1 MWFLLA
7 QLACGLVFALS
18 YGAASESQNAD
29 GAEKPRWRYVGLEK
43 CALCHYR
50 QESKSAQAQL
60 GREIVSTDFVHLTE
74 VSTWLKDKHAAAYSV
89 LTKDLGLQMSRV
101 LGITSAK
108 EPRCVSCHG
117 MIQNGAI
124 APLREVVWG
133 VSCESCHGPGGDWW
147 VPHSE
152 PSWRTK
158 PSAEKQR
165 LGMIDVRDPDIKAR
179 QCMSCHIGNAEEGK
193 IVTHE
198 MYAAGHPPLP
208 SFEIETQLREMPQHW
223 VNLGDKGE
231 AIRRSLGYDPKEM
244 VRTKSVVLGGVLAL
258 QEWLK
263 IMAASA
269 PGKARGWPDF
279 ALYEC
284 YSCHH
289 DLDPKLPSWRQ
300 SQGYRGIAGALNVA
314 EWPRALVKLAIFH
327 TAQNPEAYKKRYQE
341 FSEKIEK
348 IASARQLGARSFDDS
363 KGDGGAIGDLVKWL
377 NNLAGEVARSR
388 FDRSATLRLLHRL
401 SVLNEHQDSDQ
412 MANPDYYTARQIA
425 WAMVSLYKDLQSLG
439 EKDREIQKLINQI
452 QNVVDLKL
460 PGQKQVA
467 AVYKPERF
475 REPVRRLS
483 LLLQP

>member
-1 MWFLLA
+1 
-7 QLACGLVFALS
+7 
-18 YGAASESQNAD
+18 
-29 GAEKPRWRYVGLEK
+29 
-43 CALCHYR
+43 
-50 QESKSAQAQL
+50 
-60 GREIVSTDFVHLTE
+60 
-74 VSTWLKDKHAAAYSV
+74 
-89 LTKDLGLQMSRV
+89 
-101 LGITSAK
+101 
-108 EPRCVSCHG
+108 
-117 MIQNGAI
+117 
-124 APLREVVWG
+124 
-133 VSCESCHGPGGDWW
+133 
-147 VPHSE
+147 
-152 PSWRTK
+152 
-158 PSAEKQR
+158 
-165 LGMIDVRDPDIKAR
+165 
-179 QCMSCHIGNAEEGK
+179 
-193 IVTHE
+193 
-198 MYAAGHPPLP
+198 
-208 SFEIETQLREMPQHW
+208 
-223 VNLGDKGE
+223 
-231 AIRRSLGYDPKEM
+231 
-244 VRTKSVVLGGVLAL
+244 
-258 QEWLK
+258 
-263 IMAASA
+263 
-269 PGKARGWPDF
+269 
-279 ALYEC
+279 
-284 YSCHH
+284 
-289 DLDPKLPSWRQ
+289 
-300 SQGYRGIAGALNVA
+300 
-314 EWPRALVKLAIFH
+314 VKLAIFH